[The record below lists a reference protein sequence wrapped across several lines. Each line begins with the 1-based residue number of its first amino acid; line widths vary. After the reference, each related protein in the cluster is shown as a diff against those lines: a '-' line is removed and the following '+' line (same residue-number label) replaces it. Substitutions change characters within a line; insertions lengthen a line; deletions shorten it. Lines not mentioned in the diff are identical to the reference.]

1 MKPRR
6 KRAFPTGRE
15 PSIVESLHPRSNDPN
30 PHDPKSHDPWR
41 VFPLFLHPPR
51 LARPP
56 RTTRH
61 SPSPIGPSSGV
72 VTVWIPI
79 PTMGMMGMST
89 TTTTTT
95 TVRVPACKVRR
106 DASGDSRLSTVSTVS
121 SADERARTTTTT
133 RRRAFRLVSF
143 RCVRSDVL
151 RVVFERRRRRW
162 WWVGG
167 GRGTTG
173 LDRIRPRF
181 RRSLTEPNRTEPRVN
196 STTMGTMGTGETRGR
211 ALRDFLCKHT

>member
-1 MKPRR
+1 MEGFFILSSP
-6 KRAFPTGRE
+6 ASPALLE
-15 PSIVESLHPRSNDPN
+15 QLD
-30 PHDPKSHDPWR
+30 
-41 VFPLFLHPPR
+41 
-51 LARPP
+51 
-56 RTTRH
+56 TRH
-61 SPSPIGPSSGV
+61 HRSIGPSSGV

-95 TVRVPACKVRR
+95 TTTVRVPACKVRR
-106 DASGDSRLSTVSTVS
+106 DASGDSRRSRRSRRS
-121 SADERARTTTTT
+121 RPRIAREDATTT

-151 RVVFERRRRRW
+151 RVVFERRRRRR